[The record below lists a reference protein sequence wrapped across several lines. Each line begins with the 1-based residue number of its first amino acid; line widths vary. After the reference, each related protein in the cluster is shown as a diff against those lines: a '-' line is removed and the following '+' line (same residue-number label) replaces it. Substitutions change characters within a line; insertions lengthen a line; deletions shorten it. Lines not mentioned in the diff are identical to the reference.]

1 VIGNAAG
8 ALRLDVIGIKRS
20 ASAIEVFSA
29 RIVPVR
35 CIAADVVGSKCM
47 WGWNIRPKQD
57 KPEAM

>member
-1 VIGNAAG
+1 VIGDAVG
-8 ALRLDVIGIKRS
+8 VLRLDVISIKRS

-35 CIAADVVGSKCM
+35 CIAADVVG
-47 WGWNIRPKQD
+47 PKQD